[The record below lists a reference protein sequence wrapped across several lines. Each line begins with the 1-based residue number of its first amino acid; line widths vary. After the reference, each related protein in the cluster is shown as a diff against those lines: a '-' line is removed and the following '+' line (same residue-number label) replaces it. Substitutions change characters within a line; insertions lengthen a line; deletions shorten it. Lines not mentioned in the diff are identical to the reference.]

1 MISLDFDLSEMHNKL
16 DVHQL
21 EEGTVIVAHNGF
33 SYTRILVKNDELKTL
48 INKLQKNLNNESESA
63 ELDTI
68 N

>member
-21 EEGTVIVAHNGF
+21 DEGTVIVAHNGF
-33 SYTRILVKNDELKTL
+33 SYTRILVKKEELETIIK
-48 INKLQKNLNNESESA
+48 KLQKTLNNESELA
-63 ELDTI
+63 ELDPI

>member
-21 EEGTVIVAHNGF
+21 DEGTVIVAHNGF
-33 SYTRILVKNDELKTL
+33 SYTRILVKKEELETIIK
-48 INKLQKNLNNESESA
+48 KLQKTLKNESQFT
-63 ELDTI
+63 ELDST